1 MNDFAQSL
9 NLRVQDYIEL
19 RQSLGYIFRK
29 QAGTL
34 RAFLRYVQHHDDPGP
49 LNRDLALRFVVS
61 ESGGSNFH
69 ARRYGVLRHFAE
81 YLAIYDCRTESLD
94 RRALPRRRAA
104 APARILTDAELIAL
118 IEATASLSRLGPLRA
133 QTMETLV
140 GLLASTGLRSG
151 EALRLDRAD
160 VDLNDGVLLVRRT
173 KFRKDRIVPVHI
185 TTLAALRAYGCERD
199 KVFSAQRDESFFVG
213 PRGCRLSTATFHTDF
228 RRICHIAGL
237 DDGSVSSPRPHDL
250 RHRFAV
256 TRLAE
261 WHRQNADVQGVLPLL
276 ATYLGHVRYSDTAYY
291 VTGTAELLEL
301 ASQRA
306 FNGEGGV

>member
-1 MNDFAQSL
+1 MNDFARSL
-9 NLRVQDYIEL
+9 DLRVQDYIEL
-19 RQSLGYIFRK
+19 RQSLGYVFRK

-34 RAFLRYVQHHDDPGP
+34 RAFSRYVQHHDDPGP
-49 LNRDLALRFVVS
+49 FNRDLALRFVVS
-61 ESGGSNFH
+61 EPGGSNFH
-69 ARRYGVLRHFAE
+69 VRRYGVLRHFAE
-81 YLAIYDCRTESLD
+81 YLAIFDCRTESLD
-94 RRALPRRRAA
+94 RRAFPRRRTV

-118 IEATASLSRLGPLRA
+118 IKATASLSRLGALRA

-140 GLLASTGLRSG
+140 GLLASTRLRSG

-173 KFRKDRIVPVHI
+173 KFRKDRIVPVHT
-185 TTLAALRAYGCERD
+185 TTLAALRTYGCERD
-199 KVFSAQRDESFFVG
+199 RVFSDQCDESFFVG
-213 PRGCRLSTATFHTDF
+213 PRGCRLSTATFHADF
-228 RRICHIAGL
+228 RRACCIAGL
-237 DDGSVSSPRPHDL
+237 DDGSAGAPRPHDL

-291 VTGTAELLEL
+291 VTGTAELLGL

-306 FNGEGGV
+306 FNGAGGV